1 MTSRYRN
8 DYIRGITQTGMISQ
22 QPNNLLVNKT
32 SEESRARFSNIM
44 NSLSQKHEEEKE
56 AYIPPTIQRETVI
69 RDIPRKIQLEP
80 YEPLEREEISFRP
93 KDVEMKRD
101 NTLITIV
108 VVIVITILM
117 VIAYK
122 LYTSQ
127 KLIDE
132 LIQEE
137 AFRSHRF

>member
-8 DYIRGITQTGMISQ
+8 DYIRGITQTGMVSQ

-32 SEESRARFSNIM
+32 AEESRARFSNIM
-44 NSLSQKHEEEKE
+44 NSLSQRHEEEKE
-56 AYIPPTIQRETVI
+56 TYTPPTIQRETVI

-80 YEPLEREEISFRP
+80 YEPLDREEIRFTP
-93 KDVEMKRD
+93 KEEMKKD

-108 VVIVITILM
+108 VVIIIGILL

-122 LYTSQ
+122 LYISQ
-127 KLIDE
+127 KLIDT